1 MNPNFKEYLDLL
13 VPKNLPQ
20 KRRNE
25 LFNELETHLF
35 DKAQYYEEIGYS
47 KDESLE
53 LAVRDMGTDKGTV
66 REINV
71 EFESL
76 YRERT
81 WQALAAAAAV
91 LLLNMLCFLSQN
103 FVLSVEP
110 IGEPDLLKNCVS
122 FGIIFVVLFIIVI
135 SKELKL
141 RKTLVA
147 VGIANLLIAA
157 SALFCVFPQAAL
169 FSIETNLA
177 FLIDRFTPISA
188 WNGEYYG
195 SAAVFFFYFSYAFAV
210 ICAVCCFVLA
220 RKIRT
225 GNTGKAGS
233 PKKRVLAFC
242 GVFIF
247 VAVFTC
253 CLYPTAYSHMVSIP
267 QYVAPENS
275 YVSKNAAEV
284 YSQLEKTDSY
294 EESRK
299 ILSANNMVN
308 TDEFK
313 KTLTYSQKK
322 ALSKQ
327 LGQLRIEDES
337 FEIWFSNDARE
348 DGNGL
353 IFLKK
358 GEGGRLAACGVGNS
372 SRFLEKGKYSNY
384 NVYFPNAENCDSK
397 KILEYFR
404 ALKRGADEK
413 IVIAFFKSNNACFCS
428 DFSFFESSGERRVYR
443 MYQQQKEGEKF
454 TEMNIELYTELVFE
468 NGRLSSGS
476 MLENSEQWFSSAN
489 VVRTSNTFKIE
500 Q

>member
-35 DKAQYYEEIGYS
+35 DKAQYYEKIGYS

-81 WQALAAAAAV
+81 WQAIIAGALV
-91 LLLNMLCFLSQN
+91 LLFNGLCGHFGQFVVSADYLGAPVFLM
-103 FVLSVEP
+103 
-110 IGEPDLLKNCVS
+110 NCVS
-122 FGIIFVVLFIIVI
+122 FGLVFVMLFVIVAARG
-135 SKELKL
+135 LKF
-141 RKTLVA
+141 RKMLAA
-147 VGIANLLIAA
+147 VGVADFIVGA
-157 SALFCVFPQAAL
+157 SLLFCFFPQAAL
-169 FSIETNLA
+169 FSIETDIMY
-177 FLIDRFTPISA
+177 FIDRFSPFSMWSEIYDGA
-188 WNGEYYG
+188 H
-195 SAAVFFFYFSYAFAV
+195 FFYPFGCMIFLFSCTGYCLV
-210 ICAVCCFVLA
+210 SA
-220 RKIRT
+220 RKIKNGTDKRT
-225 GNTGKAGS
+225 APFS
-233 PKKRVLAFC
+233 KRLIVFC
-242 GVFIF
+242 AVYLL

-253 CLYPTAYSHMVSIP
+253 ALYLSAFKHMEYDIPTYIDPYNSYISPKSETAYEAVLK
-267 QYVAPENS
+267 AENYDEAS
-275 YVSKNAAEV
+275 AV
-284 YSQLEKTDSY
+284 
-294 EESRK
+294 
-299 ILSANNMVN
+299 LSEIGAVN
-308 TDEFK
+308 TEKFK
-313 KTLTYSQKK
+313 ETLNYSQKK

-327 LGQLRIEDES
+327 MKLLKLEDET
-337 FEIWFSNDARE
+337 FDVWFFGKE
-348 DGNGL
+348 CPDGNGL
-353 IFLKK
+353 IFLKNDGNGK
-358 GEGGRLAACGVGNS
+358 IAACGVGNG
-372 SRFLEKGKYSNY
+372 SRFLEKGKYSEY
-384 NVYFPNAENCDSK
+384 NFFFSNAKNCEGEKSIK
-397 KILEYFR
+397 YFR
-404 ALKRGADEK
+404 ALKKGADEK
-413 IVIAFFKSNNACFCS
+413 SVIAFFKSNNTCFCS

>member
-35 DKAQYYEEIGYS
+35 DKARYYEEIGYS
-47 KDESLE
+47 KDESLD
-53 LAVRDMGTDKGTV
+53 LAVRDMGTDEKTIK
-66 REINV
+66 EING

-81 WQALAAAAAV
+81 WQAPAAGAAV
-91 LLLNMLCFLSQN
+91 LLLNLLCAYSGN
-103 FVLSVEP
+103 FVLSADYL
-110 IGEPDLLKNCVS
+110 GDPDFLMNCVS

-141 RKTLVA
+141 RKTLIA
-147 VGIANLLIAA
+147 VGTANLLIAA
-157 SALFCVFPQAAL
+157 SVLLCVFPQAAL

-177 FLIDRFTPISA
+177 FLVDRFTPISA

-195 SAAVFFFYFSYAFAV
+195 AAAFYFYFSYAFAV
-210 ICAVCCFVLA
+210 ICAVCCFILA

-225 GNTGKAGS
+225 GRTEKNGS
-233 PKKRVLAFC
+233 PKKRVFAFC
-242 GVFIF
+242 GVFLF

-253 CLYPTAYSHMVSIP
+253 CLYPTAYSHIKNIP
-267 QYVAPENS
+267 QYVYPDNS
-275 YVSKNAAEV
+275 YVSKNAASV

-327 LGQLRIEDES
+327 LGQLKLEDKS
-337 FEIWFSNDARE
+337 FEIWFSKDTSE

-358 GEGGRLAACGVGNS
+358 GEDDRLAARGIGNGS
-372 SRFLEKGKYSNY
+372 KFLEEWKYGKYNF
-384 NVYFPNAENCDSK
+384 YFFNAKSCEGK
-397 KILEYFR
+397 KCVEYFR
-404 ALKRGADEK
+404 TLKNGSDEK
-413 IVIAFFKSNNACFCS
+413 SVIAFFKSNNACFYS
-428 DFSFFESSGERRVYR
+428 DFSFFENGGERRVYR
-443 MYQQQKEGEKF
+443 MYQQQQDGEKF
-454 TEMNIELYTELVFE
+454 TELNIELYTELVFE
-468 NGRLSSGS
+468 NGKLSSGS